1 MQQGVLLITSLWVFN
16 DSVEAIG
23 IGKQRLQSVFCK
35 LLGKFNV
42 RQQQENRARIR
53 GNVIAQQRQAGFC
66 LSGLRGKHQDNGVG
80 SVIKGSER
88 FAQVRRS
95 G

>member
-1 MQQGVLLITSLWVFN
+1 
-16 DSVEAIG
+16 
-23 IGKQRLQSVFCK
+23 
-35 LLGKFNV
+35 
-42 RQQQENRARIR
+42 
-53 GNVIAQQRQAGFC
+53 GFG